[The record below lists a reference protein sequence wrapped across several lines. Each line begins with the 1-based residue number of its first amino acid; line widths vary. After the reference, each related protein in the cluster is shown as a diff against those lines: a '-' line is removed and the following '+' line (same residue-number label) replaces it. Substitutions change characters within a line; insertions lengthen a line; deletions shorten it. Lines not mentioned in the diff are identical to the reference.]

1 MTSRSFVI
9 KSEDYNKKKKTI
21 IQHKIR
27 TLLKCYTVQEF
38 SLMEETKTFTFKKT
52 YKINNV
58 QIVSS
63 KVLEGKYSTETA
75 GFSEEGKELL
85 KLILSI

>member
-1 MTSRSFVI
+1 MTSREFTVTV
-9 KSEDYNKKKKTI
+9 EDYNKKKKTI

-38 SLMEETKTFTFKKT
+38 NLDEETKSFTFKQT
-52 YKINNV
+52 FKIRGY
-58 QIVSS
+58 QMVSP
-63 KVLEGKYSTETA
+63 KVLTGKFQTENLGILEGKDS
-75 GFSEEGKELL
+75 L